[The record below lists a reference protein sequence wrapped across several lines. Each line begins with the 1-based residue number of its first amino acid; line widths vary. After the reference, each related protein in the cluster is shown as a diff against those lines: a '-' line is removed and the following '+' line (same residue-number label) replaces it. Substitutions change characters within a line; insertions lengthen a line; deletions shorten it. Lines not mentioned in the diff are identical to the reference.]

1 MKYFKIVGGNGY
13 CGCDFEDVVALPE
26 EVANEIEQIAYD
38 MAIENAESYEYIVT
52 GWHNDWE
59 SEEDR
64 DSYYDEACANTNY
77 WEISKTEY
85 EEFCNE

>member
-1 MKYFKIVGGNGY
+1 
-13 CGCDFEDVVALPE
+13 
-26 EVANEIEQIAYD
+26 

-52 GWHNDWE
+52 GWHDDWE